1 MCNPLGTLRKKHKL
15 CAIYWMLANLPHG
28 SHSSLS
34 SIYLAVLCKSN
45 DVKTYGYDKVSEPL
59 LRDLQTLEE
68 LGVYSPVSVNGTVQS
83 VVADILGAHGI
94 AGFIESFSGG
104 VLLQVLHRKELRYSV
119 T

>member
-1 MCNPLGTLRKKHKL
+1 MCNPLDTSRKKHKL
-15 CAIYWMLANLPHG
+15 CAVYWVLANLPH
-28 SHSSLS
+28 SALS